1 MRFFPALF
9 GALLI
14 TVAVF
19 LFMEGLIKRGKQE
32 DVQLL
37 VHKDVQIL
45 RQEEKEEEPEPEE
58 DAPEEPAEEPTMD
71 PLETMALSP
80 PTPEPATDLEL
91 PALDLG
97 VGDINIQAV
106 GNRWSAPLGTG
117 GVNMSGGGVD
127 AQGFVEV
134 VPFNTRRPNVP
145 EVAWQNKIDGW
156 VLVAFSVTPQGTTRN
171 VRVLDARPRGVFE
184 EKVVSAVEDW
194 HYRVSF
200 SSKVKSDVL
209 LTQKVEV
216 LWKNYPQNLPNV
228 D

>member
-9 GALLI
+9 GALLM

-19 LFMEGLIKRGKQE
+19 LFMQGLIERGKTE
-32 DVQLL
+32 DVLIL

-45 RQEEKEEEPEPEE
+45 RQKDKEEEPEPDEE
-58 DAPEEPAEEPTMD
+58 APEEPAEEPTMD
-71 PLETMALSP
+71 PLETMAVSP
-80 PTPEPATDLEL
+80 PTPEPATNLEF
-91 PALDLG
+91 PPLDLS
-97 VGDINIQAV
+97 VGDINIRAV
-106 GNRWSAPLGTG
+106 GKRWSAPLGTD
-117 GVNMSGGGVD
+117 GVKFSGGGVD

-134 VPFNTRRPNVP
+134 IPFNTRRPNVP

-156 VLVAFSVTPQGTTRN
+156 VLVVFSVTPQGRTRN

-184 EKVVSAVEDW
+184 EKVVAAVKDW
-194 HYRVSF
+194 NYQVSF

-216 LWKNYPQNLPNV
+216 LWKNFPQNIPNV